1 MIWLVTALWTLA
13 IILIVT
19 DYKTDTTR
27 WTSIV
32 AFFSGMGGFSVVWEE
47 TIIPFLKQS
56 YAISYATEQFHF
68 TLVAVFSAISHYLA
82 PFSMLWYGLVF
93 ANIIPK
99 KWKKLSFFLLLLPP
113 VFAFLYYPYISNTF
127 RTPAEKLVYFRS
139 LAIWTVPYMFGCC
152 LLLLYS
158 TFKERTPAIK
168 RTKIINSLLV
178 VPFVAIS
185 AITNYVLRCFGVQEV
200 WRYNTAF
207 IVIQF
212 CTFIFIA
219 YKYGGFGVKLKFE
232 KQRIDSTMKAMTSGT
247 TIINHTIKN
256 EILKISM
263 CAENLKSSDSISKE
277 EVAEDM
283 EIILDSTKH
292 MLMMVSK
299 IQEQTKDILLEE
311 QRHNLSEIIEHVLQ
325 MNRTLCES
333 KAVEITRDYDS
344 DIIVTC
350 DKVHI
355 IEVLNNIIK
364 NSIEAVGVKG
374 KIKISTQRDK
384 KNVFLTIEDN
394 GAGIPKDNLQ
404 YVFDPFFST
413 KKLTMNF
420 GLGLSYCYNVMQKH
434 GGTIEISSGEN
445 KGTAVILKFNPK
457 KVVKTDSI
465 TLQRG
470 AVNG

>member
-1 MIWLVTALWTLA
+1 MIWLVAALWTLA
-13 IILIVT
+13 VILIVT
-19 DYKTDTTR
+19 DYKTETTR

-47 TIIPFLKQS
+47 TVIPLLKQG
-56 YAISYATEQFHF
+56 YGISYAAEQFHF

-93 ANIIPK
+93 ANIVPK
-99 KWKKLSFFLLLLPP
+99 KWKKLSFLLLLLPP
-113 VFAFLYYPYISNTF
+113 TFAFINYPYISNTF
-127 RTPAEKLVYFRS
+127 RTPAEKLIYFRS
-139 LAIWTVPYMFGCC
+139 LAVWTVPYMFGCC
-152 LLLLYS
+152 FLLLYS
-158 TFKERTPAIK
+158 TIKERTPAIK

-178 VPFVAIS
+178 VPFVTIS
-185 AITNYVLRCFGVQEV
+185 AITNYVLRCFGIQEV

-207 IVIQF
+207 IIIQF
-212 CTFIFIA
+212 CAFIIIA

-263 CAENLKSSDSISKE
+263 CAENLKSSDAISKE
-277 EVAEDM
+277 EVTEDM
-283 EIILDSTKH
+283 DIILDSTKH
-292 MLMMVSK
+292 MLRMVSK
-299 IQEQTKDILLEE
+299 IQEQTKDIFLEE
-311 QRHNLSEIIEHVLQ
+311 HRYNLSEIIDHVLQ
-325 MNRTLCES
+325 MNRTLCEG
-333 KAVEITRDYDS
+333 KAVE
-344 DIIVTC
+344 VTKDCSSEIAVIC

-355 IEVLNNIIK
+355 TEVLNNIIK
-364 NSIEAVGVKG
+364 NSIEAVGVNG
-374 KIKISTQRDK
+374 KIKIYTLRDK
-384 KNVFLTIEDN
+384 NNVFLTIEDN
-394 GAGIPKDNLQ
+394 GTGIPKENLQ

-434 GGTIEISSGEN
+434 GGTIEVSSGEN
-445 KGTAVILKFNPK
+445 KGTSVVLKFNPK
-457 KVVKTDSI
+457 KVVRDSLNI
-465 TLQRG
+465 LQRG